1 MPSRVRSQFLYER
14 RRKAMLNEE
23 KVKLMT
29 KLAIYE
35 KHEGKVDY
43 KMSKYYRTDYIG
55 LNIINSAIVATFIY
69 LGVLGC
75 LVLDN
80 IEKLITSI
88 NSMDLF
94 AIGKDILFW
103 YMVVLIGYVILSVIV
118 YNIKYYMSKKKL
130 EKYDNDLR
138 KLYNLCKE
146 ERKKKKRT
154 RKNTNIQ
161 NGDIEIL

>member
-35 KHEGKVDY
+35 KREGKVDY

-55 LNIINSAIVATFIY
+55 LNIINSAIVATLIY
-69 LGVLGC
+69 MGVLGC
-75 LVLDN
+75 LLLDN
-80 IEKLITSI
+80 IEKLITGI
-88 NSMDLF
+88 NNMDLL
-94 AIGKDILFW
+94 AVGKDILVW
-103 YMVVLIGYVILSVIV
+103 YLVVLIGYVFLSVVV
-118 YNIKYYMSKKKL
+118 YNVKYYLAKKKL
-130 EKYDNDLR
+130 EKYDQNLR

-146 ERKKKKRT
+146 ERKKKKRAH
-154 RKNTNIQ
+154 KNTNIQ